1 MHRRLS
7 IGSAAAALL
16 FAAVVLLSPVRAAQA
31 AAVVADNSNFAI
43 LINTPGVTKI
53 AATENIVTGGVTV
66 PAGVSIDLGAYT
78 WTIASGIAAINGSV
92 SGSVAVNAGAT
103 VFVGGSATSVSGAG
117 TVYVPASNL
126 GGAAAV
132 PGLVS
137 AGDGTAEWEI
147 VTYNGSY
154 WCAPSKAAL
163 TVVSVTT
170 GGTPPITYRKVDDGA
185 DSWQQVYAITYRTG
199 SGTNSAG
206 NPTSFTASDLPLT
219 LKAAIPSAAQTAQGI
234 AFLYWSG
241 GGVAVTE
248 SNASVLPDGTAS
260 DQVLTAVWGAP
271 VSGGSGSMSGGL
283 GGFSLGGYSLGS
295 GSGSSS
301 GTAADTD
308 DATAGGDAAAADDTS
323 TAQTVRVRQARS
335 TTQVA
340 FANGTAADMD
350 APTADSMQKNG
361 FPWGWAAAGAAALF
375 IAGAALYAHKHR
387 DDDFEEE

>member
-31 AAVVADNSNFAI
+31 ETVIINSADFIDS
-43 LINTPGVTKI
+43 INDPGVT
-53 AATENIVTGGVTV
+53 EIVVMANVTTTSDLTV
-66 PAGVSIDLGAYT
+66 RSGVSIKLGAFT

-103 VFVGGSATSVSGAG
+103 VFVGGSVTSVSGLG

-126 GGAAAV
+126 GGAAAI

-137 AGDGTAEWEI
+137 AGDGTAEWEL

-154 WCAPSKAAL
+154 WCAPSNAAL
-163 TVVSVTT
+163 TVASVTA
-170 GGTPPITYRKVDDGA
+170 GGDTPVTYRSVGGV
-185 DSWQQVYAITYRTG
+185 WERVYTITYRTG

-206 NPTSFTASDLPLT
+206 NPTSFTVSDLPLT
-219 LKAAIPSAAQTAQGI
+219 LKVAVPSAAQTAQGI
-234 AFLYWSG
+234 TFLYWSG
-241 GGVAVTE
+241 GGVTVTAA
-248 SNASVLPDGTAS
+248 NASVLPAGTAS
-260 DQVLTAVWGAP
+260 DQVLTAVWGQP
-271 VSGGSGSMSGGL
+271 VSGGSGSMSGSL
-283 GGFSLGGYSLGS
+283 GGYSLGGYSLGS

-301 GTAADTD
+301 GTATDTD
-308 DATAGGDAAAADDTS
+308 DETAAGDTAADDTS
-323 TAQTVRVRQARS
+323 TTQTVRVRQARS

-350 APTADSMQKNG
+350 APTAESIQKND
-361 FPWGWAAAGAAALF
+361 FPWGWAAAGAAALC